1 MKKFFLIA
9 AVVGFALAAPS
20 HAFAGQEDCKAD
32 EKWNE
37 ATQQCEKQGG

>member
-1 MKKFFLIA
+1 MKKLLLIA

-20 HAFAGQEDCKAD
+20 QAFAGQEDCKAD

-37 ATQQCEKQGG
+37 TTQQCEKQDG